1 MKKIKKIYDKD
12 TNSLML
18 VLKEGEE
25 DYYEEVAPGINVEF
39 NKEGEPIGIE
49 VQNAYRP
56 YSKKETSELKP
67 NFKTSLVRLENS
79 SSMQSVFPRFYS
91 A

>member
-1 MKKIKKIYDKD
+1 MKKIYDKD
-12 TNSLML
+12 TDSLIL

-39 NKEGEPIGIE
+39 NKEGEIIGIE
-49 VQNAYRP
+49 VQNANRP
-56 YSKKETSELKP
+56 YRNKRETSELKP
-67 NFKTSLVRLENS
+67 NFKSSLIRLEKS
-79 SSMQSVFPRFYS
+79 SPMQSVFQRFYS